1 MACKRCGSE
10 NQEEFAGELAASFS
24 GIENINQRPV
34 YVCQRIFICLV
45 CGHTE
50 LMVSAAELKRLRKGS
65 VTDHAARNVA
75 KGSTN
80 GCPEMQNGEPDSSS
94 PFA

>member
-10 NQEEFAGELAASFS
+10 NQEEFSGEFAASFS

-34 YVCQRIFICLV
+34 YVCQRIFICLA

-50 LMVSAAELKRLRKGS
+50 LMVPEAELKRLRKRLAVFDS
-65 VTDHAARNVA
+65 QDHRRLDN
-75 KGSTN
+75 SL
-80 GCPEMQNGEPDSSS
+80 SS
-94 PFA
+94 

>member
-1 MACKRCGSE
+1 MACKRCGSK
-10 NQEEFAGELAASFS
+10 NQREFAGELAASFS

-50 LMVSAAELKRLRKGS
+50 LMVPAVELKRLRKS
-65 VTDHAARNVA
+65 VAVFNSQDHPRLDN
-75 KGSTN
+75 SL
-80 GCPEMQNGEPDSSS
+80 SY
-94 PFA
+94 